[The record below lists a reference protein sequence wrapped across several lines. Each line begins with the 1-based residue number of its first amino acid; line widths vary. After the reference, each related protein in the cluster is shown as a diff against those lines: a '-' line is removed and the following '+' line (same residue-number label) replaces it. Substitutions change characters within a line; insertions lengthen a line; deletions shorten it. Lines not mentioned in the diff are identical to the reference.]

1 MLAVVPSGCL
11 TVVTVLL
18 VFAYSLIW
26 FGHLASR
33 CGLVVSNC
41 FNNLCSSD
49 CKAAQTCS
57 IVALICLIKLPAL
70 ALLTVV

>member
-1 MLAVVPSGCL
+1 MLAVVALGLL

-49 CKAAQTCS
+49 CKA
-57 IVALICLIKLPAL
+57 V
-70 ALLTVV
+70 

>member
-1 MLAVVPSGCL
+1 MLAVVALGLL
-11 TVVTVLL
+11 TVYSANIKRCMHVLLAVLL

-49 CKAAQTCS
+49 CKA
-57 IVALICLIKLPAL
+57 V
-70 ALLTVV
+70 